1 MVKRTVIINRVLTTD
16 ITDFSDGSATQN
28 DWKQADNWNRWTTGL
43 SPSGT
48 ANATFFMDDVFSFS
62 SEIIEFE
69 FDVDITWLDVPG
81 VGKEIPIGWYLEE
94 TGSGDIFFFA
104 ITINDTDGI
113 TPQTPNFEILLS
125 NPDGTH
131 AFSYESIVPPINKG
145 SPFSLRF
152 RMQKGQLGRCWLDPT
167 KTGLWYELF
176 TNQTSN
182 IAASPTT
189 AYTWDKLRILSWT
202 EEAGMDFNLTD
213 VRLYSVE
220 NVSIQGQPGLTDED
234 GNQII
239 GPDASDDGSG
249 SNTGG
254 EGGFGGGGLILQTL
268 TFQGGGYVNA
278 ISTDVGLT
286 LTGGTTGDTA
296 KLVSFNNVA
305 GTWII
310 NPDASGDLF
319 DVSEAITLGGGG
331 TGAGTTSGASSII
344 RSVGGR
350 LIDASGNIGLP
361 GSGSEGNYDLTAF
374 KGTTGTGD
382 SSASGGSGF
391 GIDILGY
398 NYTREMDGFGY
409 ATVFLTVSNGWS
421 ALLNIFISKQF
432 NLTEQ
437 GVTLFNGY
445 VTEVETPDRYSA
457 ILTLRE
463 VTFKLTEDEAQKNY
477 ALVINT
483 SGDWYDTVST
493 IATTRITL
501 TQGDNSNIATDSTMA
516 VLVQPGAEAAN
527 TTETFITILTGTASG
542 GGDIDNMNTDNELYI
557 GSGIHSIAE
566 VELVYSGTVENITA
580 FELEIKWTALPSHFS
595 DESVVI
601 AIYDWDAAAYETI
614 ETHSVGLWPFPGNIG
629 KKSTP
634 LIKVNSET
642 PQNYFDG
649 VAHGST
655 KKFKIKLDPSSDLT
669 SRLYYATLKV
679 FTEPAYDGTAAV
691 INGVT
696 DTDKIDSTSNF
707 STIGVNTGDTV
718 IVGLKNTTVLA
729 EIIAESYYNF
739 TADIDADA
747 SFTGFTGSDFAA
759 QHATQADAIRSVL
772 KKEKAIF
779 YYDPTTTPPTLF
791 MKKKSDLTDTG
802 IVLSNSSFKG
812 GVQVEIV
819 SAQVKQVSEYAGCLV
834 TGNTY
839 KVYDTEVSIS
849 HFERIAGANTNRIL
863 RITDTSI
870 NSVTEAKA
878 RAISE
883 LALITLA
890 GDPDFKIRWPSGDTL
905 PTITPGTL
913 FDVQYHGT
921 LYSDLPL
928 RMINVDKRGNNP
940 MELFLELGWKGS
952 TPEDREIDETNDIRK
967 RLMALEAGMSNRP
980 TGSLLAEIESHYH
993 PSRDFFNG
1001 TFRESFDAVITS
1013 DGATITMTLEKSG
1026 TGDLTMNFSD
1036 GKTTLDCTPALS
1048 IALTAGSAPS
1058 PQGNWIYI
1066 LQSDK
1071 ILTKSTTTWPSA
1083 EHIKVAF
1090 FFVQTAALV
1099 QSGDVNDNAAL
1110 INQNHNDEFKDVT
1123 TLQGHVTDITARLR
1137 TDKAI
1142 YFSGVNG
1149 NGTDDYL
1156 TPGIGT
1162 TDFKSTSGKILQ
1174 MHIHTYPAF
1183 DTSGTSVMHVVNW
1196 NADAYHTLTDLFDIV
1211 ADSGGNAIGNNKYF
1225 NLVFW
1230 GVINKDS
1237 EHQTVMV
1244 NLPSGFYNTEASAE
1258 NDVSGFDTFAI
1269 PREFNIDSST
1279 GFLIARVTIKMA
1291 ATWVVSSTV
1300 DLRGQTPQTAAGSAG
1315 NIATQF
1321 ADNVFEIF
1329 DEADNTK
1336 EMAFDV
1342 GTLVTA
1348 GNKRTYQAPDASG
1361 VLALI
1366 DLAQTWTA
1374 TQTMRTLLPSAAETY
1389 NLGSAAA
1396 EWEAL
1401 FLGEGAN
1408 SGLYFG
1414 IGQEVRFWFDNAATN
1429 YHMDFPN
1436 DDLFIDTGRRFVI
1449 RDTDDGEVALLL
1461 LNTSTRTLDIGVA
1474 ADLMATAHYG
1484 KFTMVT
1490 ASDVDNIAV
1499 VDNAATADYG
1509 AAWAGVNL
1517 PAAPVEGMTVHRW
1530 NSNGGVA
1537 AGRTYTYLNAAWRY
1551 IALT

>member
-1 MVKRTVIINRVLTTD
+1 MVKRTELFNRNMNSDITVFPADTSDQNGWKPDAAFGSTTD
-16 ITDFSDGSATQN
+16 WTDFAAGIRKSAPIIGTTGIDRDTFSITDADVIEIEFDSLVKWTGADPGERVSVAIHLLNEAETELTQAQFLFTDTTTMDFLIN
-28 DWKQADNWNRWTTGL
+28 STTG
-43 SPSGT
+43 GQ
-48 ANATFFMDDVFSFS
+48 N
-62 SEIIEFE
+62 
-69 FDVDITWLDVPG
+69 
-81 VGKEIPIGWYLEE
+81 YQY
-94 TGSGDIFFFA
+94 TGSIH
-104 ITINDTDGI
+104 TVVLNKINT
-113 TPQTPNFEILLS
+113 F
-125 NPDGTH
+125 
-131 AFSYESIVPPINKG
+131 
-145 SPFSLRF
+145 RF
-152 RMQKGQLGRCWLDPT
+152 RIEKGALGRVWVDPSQ
-167 KTGLWYELF
+167 TGLWTEIPN
-176 TNQTSN
+176 NQSDSGN
-182 IAASPTT
+182 FPSAAIT
-189 AYTWDKLRILSWT
+189 YGKLRVAFVQ
-202 EEAGMDFNLTD
+202 EDTD
-213 VRLYSVE
+213 QDATINGLRIYSVE
-220 NVSIQGQPGLTDED
+220 DTNISGQAGLTDED
-234 GNQII
+234 GNQIL
-239 GPDASDDGSG
+239 GYDASDDGTG
-249 SNTGG
+249 STTGG

-268 TFQGGGYVNA
+268 TFQAGGYVNA

-286 LTGGTTGDTA
+286 LTGGTTGDTS
-296 KLVSFNNVA
+296 KLVSFDN
-305 GTWII
+305 GTRTWII
-310 NPDASGDLF
+310 NPDAAGDLF

-421 ALLNIFISKQF
+421 ALLTIFISKQF

-463 VTFKLTEDEAQKNY
+463 VSFKLTEDEAQKNY

-483 SGDWYDTVST
+483 SGDWYDTVSS

-501 TQGDNSNIATDSTMA
+501 TQGDNSNIAVDSTMA

-527 TTETFITILTGTASG
+527 TTETFVTILTGTASD
-542 GGDIDNMNTDNELYI
+542 GGDIDNINTDNELFI
-557 GSGIHSIAE
+557 SSAIHSIAE

-580 FELEIKWTALPSHFS
+580 FELEIKWTAVPSAFS
-595 DESVVI
+595 DESVVV
-601 AIYDWDAAAYETI
+601 AIYDWNAAAYETI

-655 KKFKIKLDPSSDLT
+655 KKFKIKLDPTSDLT
-669 SRLYYATLKV
+669 SKMYYATLKV

-696 DTDKIDSTSNF
+696 DSDKIDSTSNF

-718 IVGLKNTTVLA
+718 IVGLKNTTVLT

-739 TADIDADA
+739 TADIDSDG
-747 SFTGFTGSDFAA
+747 SFTGFTASDFAA

-772 KKEKAIF
+772 KKEEAVF
-779 YYDPTTTPPTLF
+779 YYDPTATPPTLF

-878 RAISE
+878 RAVTE
-883 LALITLA
+883 LALVTLA
-890 GDPDFKIRWPSGDTL
+890 GDPDFKIKWPSGDTL

-952 TPEDREIDETNDIRK
+952 TPEDREIDETNDIRR

-993 PSRDFFNG
+993 PSRNFFNG

-1036 GKTTLDCTPALS
+1036 GKTTLDCTPAVT

-1071 ILTKSTTTWPSA
+1071 ILTKSTTTWPSG

-1156 TPGIGT
+1156 TPGVGT

-1237 EHQTVMV
+1237 EHQTIMV

-1321 ADNVFEIF
+1321 ADNVFEVF

-1342 GTLVTA
+1342 GTLVTT

-1366 DLAQTWTA
+1366 DLAQDWSADQEFQDDKKLKFGSTGDWNLHFVNA
-1374 TQTMRTLLPSAAETY
+1374 SNDFVIESANGLNSDLFIRTQRSIEFHDTNDSNVALFS
-1389 NLGSAAA
+1389 
-1396 EWEAL
+1396 L
-1401 FLGEGAN
+1401 FLG
-1408 SGLYFG
+1408 S
-1414 IGQEVRFWFDNAATN
+1414 
-1429 YHMDFPN
+1429 
-1436 DDLFIDTGRRFVI
+1436 
-1449 RDTDDGEVALLL
+1449 
-1461 LNTSTRTLDIGVA
+1461 RTLDIGKA
-1474 ADLMATAHYG
+1474 ADLVAVTLYGTVIIKNATAI
-1484 KFTMVT
+1484 
-1490 ASDVDNIAV
+1490 DDIALV
-1499 VDNAATADYG
+1499 QNYATGDYG
-1509 AAWAGVNL
+1509 AAWATVSL
-1517 PAAPVEGMTVHRW
+1517 PATPVNGMTVVRW
-1530 NSNGGVA
+1530 NSNGGVT
-1537 AGRTYTYLNAAWRY
+1537 AGRNYTYANGGWRY
-1551 IALT
+1551 VDLL